1 MVYVQRVAKYLLG
14 ALLFCSGCYFWGTG
28 SPIPLWDLETLQSPV
43 GVREITDEFLL
54 LDNGQKVK
62 LPMIQRIAVNQPLF
76 RLATEQ
82 GVEIQDDGEVIGL
95 AWLERACGNDPYVWC
110 RVRVNLSEWSGTLEP
125 TGLDPRMFSP
135 DDIQFLEERAR
146 EKFGQRQRGAQ
157 RGKITIWDRIDM
169 RDLRHAFDAANGN
182 KQGQNT

>member
-1 MVYVQRVAKYLLG
+1 MVYAQRAAKFLLAALLLG
-14 ALLFCSGCYFWGTG
+14 GGCHFLGTG

-43 GVREITDEFLL
+43 AVREITDDYLI

-62 LPMIQRIAVNQPLF
+62 LPMIARIAVDQPLF
-76 RLATEQ
+76 RMATEQ
-82 GVEIQDDGEVIGL
+82 GVEIQEDGEVIGL

-125 TGLDPRMFSP
+125 TGIDPRKFSP
-135 DDIQFLEERAR
+135 DQIQILEERAK
-146 EKFGQRQRGAQ
+146 EKNAQRQRSAQ

-169 RDLRHAFDAANGN
+169 CDLRRMFDMRVEDLGS
-182 KQGQNT
+182 K

>member
-1 MVYVQRVAKYLLG
+1 MVYVQRAAKFLLAALLLG
-14 ALLFCSGCYFWGTG
+14 GGCHFLGTG

-43 GVREITDEFLL
+43 AVREITDEYLI

-82 GVEIQDDGEVIGL
+82 GVEIQGNGEVIGL

-125 TGLDPRMFSP
+125 TGIDPRMFSP

-146 EKFGQRQRGAQ
+146 ENFDQRKRGVQ

-169 RDLRHAFDAANGN
+169 RDLRRAFDAANGN
-182 KQGQNT
+182 EQDQNT